1 MRKYIVLIAKNLG
14 IAVAAVV
21 LYSPGLLALR
31 ITDYNIF
38 RAVMSVTAGVAL
50 VLALVLV
57 NYRALAQPKHAHV
70 DVLEVKGIS
79 GAGEILKE
87 YQDEKFFGNTART
100 AMEQLERTKRS
111 RKRLEDML
119 ERKFTRGSL
128 SWEKFSG
135 ITRSAEVSIVKNVVL
150 MANRMSIFD
159 EKEYERLLHY
169 KEDDIP
175 DDIQVEQLKLY
186 EKNLSNIKDSVA
198 LNEKIL
204 LKLDTLAMELSELE
218 DSAVQSANTETL
230 EEIEKLVSQTKYYQ

>member
-1 MRKYIVLIAKNLG
+1 MKKYIVLIAKNLG

-119 ERKFTRGSL
+119 ERKFTR
-128 SWEKFSG
+128 E
-135 ITRSAEVSIVKNVVL
+135 A
-150 MANRMSIFD
+150 
-159 EKEYERLLHY
+159 
-169 KEDDIP
+169 
-175 DDIQVEQLKLY
+175 
-186 EKNLSNIKDSVA
+186 
-198 LNEKIL
+198 
-204 LKLDTLAMELSELE
+204 
-218 DSAVQSANTETL
+218 
-230 EEIEKLVSQTKYYQ
+230 